1 MATKPSFPITLSAK
15 TDNEFHIE
23 CFVDVERTLP
33 FDFALGYTF
42 LASVW
47 NKGGKKELARLD
59 VVAIEGSQPPK
70 KSVLKFFMGELEADK
85 LVGYEEAEWDLY
97 IDPPSGNSDRPFKV
111 SKVTIQQA
119 RTDHA

>member
-1 MATKPSFPITLSAK
+1 MASKPSFPITLSAK

-23 CFVDVERTLP
+23 CFADIGNTIA
-33 FDFALGYTF
+33 FDFDGAYTL

-47 NKGGKKELARLD
+47 SKGGKSELAKFN
-59 VVAIEGSQPPK
+59 VSAIEGSQPPK
-70 KSVLKFFMGELEADK
+70 KSVLKFFMSELDSDK
-85 LVGYEEAEWDLY
+85 LAGYDEAEWDLY
-97 IDPPSGNSDRPFKV
+97 IDPPSGNSDRPFRV

>member
-1 MATKPSFPITLSAK
+1 MASKPSFPITLSAK

-23 CFVDVERTLP
+23 CFADIDNTVA
-33 FDFALGYTF
+33 FDFVGGYTF

-47 NKGGKKELARLD
+47 SKGGKKELARLN
-59 VVAIEGSQPPK
+59 VTAIEGSQPPK
-70 KSVLKFFMGELEADK
+70 KSVLKFFMGELESDK
-85 LVGYEEAEWDLY
+85 LIGYDEAEWDLY